1 MCAGGR
7 QLQSGS
13 GSEVTEIGRGFRTD
27 RASGRGKVDGE
38 TFST

>member
-1 MCAGGR
+1 MCAGGG

-13 GSEVTEIGRGFRTD
+13 GSEVTEIGRVFRTD